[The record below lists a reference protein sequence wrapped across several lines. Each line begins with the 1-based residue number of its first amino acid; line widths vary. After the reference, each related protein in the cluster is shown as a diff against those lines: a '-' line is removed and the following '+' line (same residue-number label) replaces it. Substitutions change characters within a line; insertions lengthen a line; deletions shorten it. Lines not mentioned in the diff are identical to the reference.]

1 MYMRGYM
8 RELVV
13 EIRNVANMRAKGI
26 NQMSTRRAV
35 RPDAMVYRQTR
46 RLARRQRP
54 LVLPAVLIGVLVLLT
69 ALLLLWV
76 KHRH

>member
-1 MYMRGYM
+1 
-8 RELVV
+8 
-13 EIRNVANMRAKGI
+13 MRAKGI

-46 RLARRQRP
+46 RLGRRKRTW
-54 LVLPAVLIGVLVLLT
+54 VLPAVIVVIVALVI
-69 ALLLLWV
+69 ALLIFWI